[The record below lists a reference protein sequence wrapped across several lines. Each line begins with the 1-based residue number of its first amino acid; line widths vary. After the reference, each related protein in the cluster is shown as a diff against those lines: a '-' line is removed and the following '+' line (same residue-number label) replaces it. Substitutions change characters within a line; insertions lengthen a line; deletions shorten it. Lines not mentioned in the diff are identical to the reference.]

1 MKIFLS
7 VGEPSGDL
15 HGANLIRELHS
26 KNESEGNESIEFVG
40 FGGPRMQDAG
50 CELHT
55 DLTKHAVMG
64 IFPVIKKLPEF
75 LRLAR
80 QAKDYFRE
88 HRPDAVVLIDFPG
101 FNWHIAKHAKREGI
115 PVFYYGTPQLWA
127 WASWRVAKLRR
138 TVDHALCKL
147 PFEEPW
153 LREKGCHATHVGHPY
168 FDELRTRQLDQN
180 FLQQLQPE
188 EQSTNAPLV
197 TILPGSRTQEV
208 KNNFQTQVDAAKKI
222 RKQLPNVRFA
232 VAAFKESQAKSCR
245 EMIDEANFDS
255 NPPEVHVGHTPELIE
270 ASTCCMSVSGSVSL
284 ELLYHTKP
292 TVILYKVSRFALW
305 MSQFFIRVR
314 YITLVN
320 LLTAKELF
328 PKESGFYDPQDPQDA
343 HVLMPEY
350 VTSSDRSNELANHVI
365 EWLTDDDAR
374 RTLIDKMRVLRDQV
388 GGGGASSRAAEYILN
403 ELNQPAAS
411 SLAA

>member
-1 MKIFLS
+1 MQA
-7 VGEPSGDL
+7 VGCQL
-15 HGANLIRELHS
+15 
-26 KNESEGNESIEFVG
+26 
-40 FGGPRMQDAG
+40 Q
-50 CELHT
+50 T
-55 DLTKHAVMG
+55 DLTQHAVMG

-80 QAKDYFRE
+80 EAKEYFRE
-88 HRPDAVVLIDFPG
+88 HKPDAVVLIDFPG
-101 FNWHIAKHAKREGI
+101 FNWHIAKHAKRAGI

-168 FDELRTRQLDQN
+168 FDELRTRQLDQS
-180 FLQQLQPE
+180 FLA
-188 EQSTNAPLV
+188 EQKTGTPLV

-208 KNNFQTQVDAAKKI
+208 KNNFHWQLEAARKISQQV
-222 RKQLPNVRFA
+222 PNVRFA
-232 VAAFKESQAKSCR
+232 VAAYKQSQAESCR
-245 EMIDEANFDS
+245 QEIHEANFS
-255 NPPEVHVGHTPELIE
+255 KNRPEVFVGRTPELIE
-270 ASTCCMSVSGSVSL
+270 ASTCCMAVSGSVSL

-292 TVILYKVSRFALW
+292 TVILYKVSRLALW
-305 MSQFFIRVR
+305 VSQFFIRVR

-328 PKESGFYDPQDPQDA
+328 PSKKGFYDPSDPQDA
-343 HVLMPEY
+343 NVLMPEY
-350 VTSSDRSNELANHVI
+350 VTCTDRSTELSSHVI
-365 EWLTDDDAR
+365 GWLTNEEER
-374 RTLIDKMRVLRDQV
+374 LKLVEKMRLLREEV

-403 ELNQPAAS
+403 ELAS
-411 SLAA
+411 SSRSALAA

>member
-15 HGANLIRELHS
+15 HGANLIRELAS
-26 KNESEGNESIEFVG
+26 KNQLAGNDSIEFVG

-55 DLTKHAVMG
+55 DLTQHAVMG

-80 QAKDYFRE
+80 QAKEYFQE
-88 HRPDAVVLIDFPG
+88 QKPDAVILIDFPG
-101 FNWHIAKHAKREGI
+101 FNWHIAKHAKRAGI

-168 FDELRTRQLDQN
+168 FDELRTRQLDEA
-180 FLQQLQPE
+180 FLE
-188 EQSTNAPLV
+188 EQVNESPLV

-208 KNNFQTQVDAAKKI
+208 KNNFQTQVEAAKKI
-222 RKQLPNVRFA
+222 RKQLPDVRFA
-232 VAAFKESQAKSCR
+232 VAAFKESHAITCR
-245 EMIDEANFDS
+245 EVIQEAKFDS
-255 NPPEVHVGHTPELIE
+255 NLPEVHVGHTPELIE
-270 ASTCCMSVSGSVSL
+270 AASCCIAVSGSVSL

-305 MSQFFIRVR
+305 LSQFFIRVR

-328 PKESGFYDPQDPQDA
+328 PKESGFYHPKDPQDA

-350 VTSSDRSNELANHVI
+350 VTCSDRSVELASHVV
-365 EWLTDDDAR
+365 EWLKNDESR
-374 RTLIDKMRVLRDQV
+374 CSLIRKMETLRDQV
-388 GGGGASSRAAEYILN
+388 GGGGASSKAAEYILN
-403 ELNQPAAS
+403 ELKKPTRS